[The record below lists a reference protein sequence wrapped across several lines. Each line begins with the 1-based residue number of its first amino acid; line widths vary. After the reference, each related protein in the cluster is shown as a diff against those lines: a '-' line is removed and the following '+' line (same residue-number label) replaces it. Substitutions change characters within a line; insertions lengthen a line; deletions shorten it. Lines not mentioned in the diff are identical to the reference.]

1 MAGLYYLK
9 IVQANRQVIPPC
21 KHKYVRE
28 KLDQGDANNLCISLL
43 ISCPSSSPPSS
54 RDGWGHQQLQSYR
67 EGGAGGDS
75 PSTWKYN
82 DMNRVFNR

>member
-28 KLDQGDANNLCISLL
+28 KLDKGDANNLCISLL

-54 RDGWGHQQLQSYR
+54 RDG
-67 EGGAGGDS
+67 GGISNFRA
-75 PSTWKYN
+75 TE
-82 DMNRVFNR
+82 RVGRGVILLLHGSIMI